1 MKTNWIRLAL
11 AVSISG
17 CVVSSVNT
25 FAGSAADDELALY
38 EGALKSTSN
47 LELPATAAALVQAA
61 RPEKR
66 PTTGLGVVRVVAK
79 MNPAALPPVVG
90 AIAKVEPRIGP
101 VVAGEA
107 ARLEPKLATQIEKA
121 AVGQVTLAASKP
133 ISASGAVET
142 MTVTERDSGKGS
154 GRPAP
159 IPGPPYM
166 RGHYKS
172 AWWPPPNN
180 PHSGNP

>member
-1 MKTNWIRLAL
+1 MKTNWILSVL
-11 AVSISG
+11 AVSIAG
-17 CVVSSVNT
+17 CLVSPVNT
-25 FAGSAADDELALY
+25 LAGSADEDDLVPYQAALR
-38 EGALKSTSN
+38 STSN
-47 LELPATAAALVQAA
+47 LELPAKAAALVQAA

-66 PTTGLGVVRVVAK
+66 PTTGIGVVRVVAK

-121 AVGQVTLAASKP
+121 AVGEITLAASKP
-133 ISASGAVET
+133 IAASGAVEG
-142 MTVTERDSGKGS
+142 MTVTEKNSGKGS
-154 GRPAP
+154 GRPDP
-159 IPGPPYM
+159 VPGPPYM